1 MQLYATYSRV
11 CSSMQ
16 HKHAVTAMIVFSF
29 NKDLVHERYKAVKT
43 LLLYAAYI
51 TVADSRTN
59 IALEYVSPY

>member
-1 MQLYATYSRV
+1 
-11 CSSMQ
+11 MQ